1 MEKTR
6 EPADEVQPR
15 KSGAARDVAQLKR
28 GAVASIEELRE
39 FVANLKGRSPKEV
52 LGIVASSALTKG
64 IVQATVGCA
73 ILLVVLTVIPY
84 AMADGKR
91 QEQIVAKAKADADA
105 ATASAA
111 KQEAADAEAAKKTEA
126 AGTSTG
132 DSVQANQA
140 KAANAMGIDK
150 VKDPDANPLDQ
161 QLNNLLDI
169 K

>member
-6 EPADEVQPR
+6 EQADEVQPR
-15 KSGAARDVAQLKR
+15 QSGPARDVAQLKR
-28 GAVASIEELRE
+28 GAAASIEELRE

-64 IVQATVGCA
+64 IVQATVGSA

-84 AMADGKR
+84 AMGDGKR
-91 QEQIVAKAKADADA
+91 QEQIVAKVKADAEA
-105 ATASAA
+105 AKASVA
-111 KQEAADAEAAKKTEA
+111 KQEAAEAEAAKKTED
-126 AGTSTG
+126 AGTATG
-132 DSVQANQA
+132 DSAQANQA

-150 VKDPDANPLDQ
+150 VKNPDANPLDQ